1 MIIQIDN
8 QDIYNAKEIH
18 YVFQASYKIEAN
30 LINAIDFP
38 PLKRSVEDFLVC
50 NNLFY
55 GYYCEDELVGII
67 EIKNTNTSLHIQSL
81 VVRPDYFRK
90 SIASN
95 LLMFALQNSNY
106 KIFTVETAVDN
117 LPAINLYQKF
127 LFKVVKKW
135 NTNHG
140 IRKVKFV
147 LKI

>member
-55 GYYCEDELVGII
+55 GYYYEDELVGII

-95 LLMFALQNSNY
+95 LLTFTIKNSNY

-127 LFKVVKKW
+127 LFDEVKKW

-140 IRKVKFV
+140 ISKVKFV

>member
-18 YVFQASYKIEAN
+18 YVFQASYKVEAN

-38 PLKRSVEDFLVC
+38 PLKRSVKDFLGC

-55 GYYCEDELVGII
+55 GYYFEDELVGVI
-67 EIKNTNTSLHIQSL
+67 EIKNTGISSHIQSL
-81 VVRPDYFRK
+81 VVRPDQFRK
-90 SIASN
+90 SIASK
-95 LLMFALQNSNY
+95 LLSFTLQNSNY

-117 LPAINLYQKF
+117 FPAINLYQKF
-127 LFKVVKKW
+127 LFKEVKKW

-147 LKI
+147 LKV

>member
-18 YVFQASYKIEAN
+18 YVFQASYKVEAN

-38 PLKRSVEDFLVC
+38 PLKRSVKDFLVC
-50 NNLFY
+50 INLFY
-55 GYYCEDELVGII
+55 GYYFEDELVGII
-67 EIKNTNTSLHIQSL
+67 EIKNTDISTHIQSL
-81 VVRPDYFRK
+81 VVRPDQFRK

-95 LLMFALQNSNY
+95 LLSFTLQNSNY

-117 LPAINLYQKF
+117 FPAINLYQKF
-127 LFKVVKKW
+127 LFKETNKW

-147 LKI
+147 LKV

>member
-18 YVFQASYKIEAN
+18 YVFQASYKVEAN

-38 PLKRSVEDFLVC
+38 PLKRSVKDFLEC
-50 NNLFY
+50 INLFY
-55 GYYCEDELVGII
+55 GYYFEDELVGVI
-67 EIKNTNTSLHIQSL
+67 EIKITDISSHIQSL
-81 VVRPDYFRK
+81 VVRPNQFRK

-95 LLMFALQNSNY
+95 LLSFTLQNSNY

-127 LFKVVKKW
+127 LFKEVKKW

-147 LKI
+147 LKV

>member
-18 YVFQASYKIEAN
+18 YVFQASYKVEAN

-50 NNLFY
+50 NNLFF
-55 GYYCEDELVGII
+55 GYYCEDELVGVI
-67 EIKNTNTSLHIQSL
+67 EIINTNTSSHIQSL

-95 LLMFALQNSNY
+95 LLTFTLQKSND

-117 LPAINLYQKF
+117 LPAIKLYQKF
-127 LFKVVKKW
+127 LFNEVKKW

-140 IRKVKFV
+140 IRKAKFV

>member
-18 YVFQASYKIEAN
+18 YVFQASYKVEAN

-38 PLKRSVEDFLVC
+38 PLKRSVKDFLVC
-50 NNLFY
+50 INLFY
-55 GYYCEDELVGII
+55 GYYFEDELVGVI
-67 EIKNTNTSLHIQSL
+67 EIKNTDISSHIQSL
-81 VVRPDYFRK
+81 VVRPDQFRK

-95 LLMFALQNSNY
+95 LLSFTLQNSNY

-117 LPAINLYQKF
+117 FPAINLYQKF
-127 LFKVVKKW
+127 LFNETNKW

-147 LKI
+147 LKV

>member
-8 QDIYNAKEIH
+8 QDIYNAKEI
-18 YVFQASYKIEAN
+18 YYIFQASYKVEAN

-38 PLKRSVEDFLVC
+38 PLKRSVKDFLVC
-50 NNLFY
+50 INLFY
-55 GYYCEDELVGII
+55 GYYFEDELVGVI
-67 EIKNTNTSLHIQSL
+67 EIKNTDISSHIQSL
-81 VVRPDYFRK
+81 VVRPDQFRK

-95 LLMFALQNSNY
+95 LLSFTLQNSNY

-117 LPAINLYQKF
+117 FPAINLYQKF
-127 LFKVVKKW
+127 LFNETNKW

-147 LKI
+147 LKV